1 MSARFDQLS
10 GRPPGAD
17 PAADSRRLGSAIL
30 AAGFGKRMAPLTGR
44 YLPKPLFPLGG
55 KVPILETWVRKLVAA
70 GLTDLSMNLCVLK
83 GTIRRYFDDG
93 SRFGAA
99 LRYVEED
106 HPSGTLGGVC
116 KQVLGRQARI
126 FSGETP
132 PTQDRFPGDTIVAP
146 SGDIVTNFD
155 AEQLEELLDWHRRQ
169 GAAVTMVLTPIAW
182 ERRGDFG
189 TVVLKHPQKRRKPL
203 SQAGPVK
210 DFREKDPLSPS
221 NLNNASIYLIETRL
235 LAELDA
241 CRTPADPDLAEPFY
255 DFGKHVFPALLG
267 RLDYLRLSGDNRL
280 MGVQYDGAWHDVG
293 QKRDYLSV
301 NEAVLDGDL
310 RVELPYD
317 AFSWGYLGRG
327 TDADLS
333 KIHITPPVV
342 IGNHCQIEAGVKLGP
357 YAIIGDGWA
366 IEQGAQISHS
376 VLWERYSMRQADGTE
391 LPLDDQLQ
399 QNPQRIAA
407 GVRIRKSIIAGGRID
422 RDVQESTVYVD
433 DHGRVSQSPI
443 DRTDTGP
450 RA

>member
-1 MSARFDQLS
+1 MSAGFDQLS
-10 GRPPGAD
+10 RRPRGAD
-17 PAADSRRLGSAIL
+17 PPADSRRLGSAIL
-30 AAGFGKRMAPLTGR
+30 AAGFGKRMAPLTRR

-83 GTIRRYFDDG
+83 GPIRRYFDDG

-106 HPSGTLGGVC
+106 DPSGTLGGVC
-116 KQVLGRQARI
+116 KQVLGRQART
-126 FSGETP
+126 FPGETP
-132 PTQDRFPGDTIVAP
+132 PARDRLTDATIVVP

-169 GAAVTMVLTPIAW
+169 GAAMTMVLTPIAW

-189 TVVLKHPQKRRKPL
+189 TVVLKHPQTRPKPL
-203 SQAGPVK
+203 SQAGRVN

-241 CRTPADPDLAEPFY
+241 WRTPADPDLAAPFY

-267 RLDYLRLSGDNRL
+267 HLDYLRLSGDNRL

-293 QKRDYLSV
+293 TKRDYLRV

-357 YAIIGDGWA
+357 HAIIGDGWT

-376 VLWERYSMRQADGTE
+376 VLWERYSVRQADGTE
-391 LPLDDQLQ
+391 LPLDDQLR

-407 GVRIRKSIIAGGRID
+407 GVRIRKSLIAGGRID
-422 RDVQESTVYVD
+422 RDVQESAVYVD